1 MGVSET
7 TAGLERLKD
16 ENYMKK
22 CKERIMKDKASP
34 TWFARVRDAALG
46 FFLYHAHPW
55 IQRFIIRFCPRS
67 LLISLGRRLREREDG
82 LSRIAPRI
90 HRLSPYIILIS
101 GWGVTRSRAAN
112 QHYAYHHVNPAIV
125 RIPQVYRFFEDQSTR
140 RPEGYLFMEY
150 LPGKTIAELDAA
162 TEGNTVSKALTQRV
176 SDIQV
181 HLMSIKVEN
190 GTAPGPVGG
199 GSPKGYI
206 WGDFGG
212 NASFSSV
219 EDLNHYLNKR
229 LKHINK
235 SIDVGPCYP
244 LVLCHGDVVRR
255 NIIVLDDNNGN
266 AAYTPTDVTER
277 ELGLVDWGHSG
288 LYPRIFEFVAMESVN
303 EGHYDDP
310 HRGYQFAEDLKK
322 ATYDKVKPTAV
333 EMECYQDLLYIR
345 SLNLRYE
352 PSFLYVHVSTFP
364 LL

>member
-1 MGVSET
+1 MIT
-7 TAGLERLKD
+7 
-16 ENYMKK
+16 
-22 CKERIMKDKASP
+22 IHKASP
-34 TWFARVRDAALG
+34 TWFARTRDAILG
-46 FFLYHAHPW
+46 FIISRSHLW
-55 IQRFIIRFCPRS
+55 LQSFIIRFCPKS
-67 LLISLGRRLREREDG
+67 LLISLGRRLREQEDG
-82 LSRIAPRI
+82 PSRIAPRI
-90 HRLSPYIILIS
+90 YRLSSHIVLMS
-101 GWGVTRSRAAN
+101 GWGITQGRAAN
-112 QHYAYHHVNPAIV
+112 QKYAYQHVNPAIV

-150 LPGKTIAELDAA
+150 LPGKTVAELDAA

-181 HLMSIKVEN
+181 HLMSVKAQN
-190 GTAPGPVGG
+190 GTPPGPVGG
-199 GSPKGYI
+199 GFPKGYI

-219 EDLNHYLNKR
+219 EDLNCYLNKR

-235 SIDVGPCYP
+235 SIDVGPCCP

-255 NIIVLDDNNGN
+255 NIIVLDDSNGKTTN
-266 AAYTPTDVTER
+266 TPIDVAEK

-322 ATYDKVKPTAV
+322 ATYDKIKPTAV
-333 EMECYQDLLYIR
+333 EMECYQNLLYTR
-345 SLNLRYE
+345 SLNLRHQ
-352 PSFLYVHVSTFP
+352 PSFLYVHSSMFP
-364 LL
+364 FHLFYEDVFQFTLIIWCWVY